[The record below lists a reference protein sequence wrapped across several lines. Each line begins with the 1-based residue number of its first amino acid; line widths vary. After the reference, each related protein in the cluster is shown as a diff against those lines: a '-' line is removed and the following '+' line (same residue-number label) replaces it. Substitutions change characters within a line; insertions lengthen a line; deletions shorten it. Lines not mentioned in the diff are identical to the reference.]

1 MVAAERD
8 AGTADCCVVI
18 RPNCSLSWRGTVAV
32 FSSISLVSLVIALG
46 FLAQGYWLI
55 LPFAGLEL
63 ALLGAALYLTAWRSL
78 QREVI
83 SIRGAEIAVERGH
96 RQPEQTQTFPR
107 SWVRIELTR
116 PQHRGYPTRLLLRSH
131 GREMEIGSCLN
142 ESERCRLAEDLRR
155 WVCLAPV
162 PLPAA

>member
-1 MVAAERD
+1 MVAAECD

-32 FSSISLVSLVIALG
+32 FSSISFVSLVIALS
-46 FLAQGYWLI
+46 FLARGYWLI

-63 ALLGAALYLTAWRSL
+63 VLLGTALYLTAWNSAL
-78 QREVI
+78 REVI
-83 SIRGAEIAVERGH
+83 SIRGGEIAVQKGYRCPEYTRTFTRG
-96 RQPEQTQTFPR
+96 
-107 SWVRIELTR
+107 WVRIELSR
-116 PQHRGYPTRLLLRSH
+116 PLHRGYPTRLMLRSH
-131 GREMEIGSCLN
+131 GQEVEVGGCLN

-155 WVCLAPV
+155 WVQLAPV

>member
-1 MVAAERD
+1 M
-8 AGTADCCVVI
+8 VI

-46 FLAQGYWLI
+46 FLLRGYWLV

-63 ALLGAALYLTAWRSL
+63 VFLGAASYLTAWRGSL
-78 QREVI
+78 REVI
-83 SIRGAEIAVERGH
+83 SIRGAEVAVERGH
-96 RQPEQTQTFPR
+96 RQPEQTRIFPR
-107 SWVRIELTR
+107 SWVRIELIR

-131 GREMEIGSCLN
+131 GREMEIGGCLN
-142 ESERCRLAEDLRR
+142 ESERRRLAEDLRR
-155 WVCLAPV
+155 WIRPAPV